1 MYRNEMATTS
11 EAPSV
16 TDRQYNATGSGD
28 DNDSGG
34 GLNRVV
40 VVPNDGEPSSSAEN
54 VPHVAEV
61 PEPRHIPILND
72 RGQNHEGKVRK
83 KPRLLHNC

>member
-1 MYRNEMATTS
+1 MATTS

-40 VVPNDGEPSSSAEN
+40 VVPNDGEPSSSSSAEN

-72 RGQNHEGKVRK
+72 RQGRGQNHEGKVRK
-83 KPRLLHNC
+83 

>member
-1 MYRNEMATTS
+1 MATTS

-16 TDRQYNATGSGD
+16 TDRQYNTTGSGD
-28 DNDSGG
+28 DSGG
-34 GLNRVV
+34 DGELNRVI
-40 VVPNDGEPSSSAEN
+40 VVPEHVESPSPAAEN

-72 RGQNHEGKVRK
+72 RGRGQQQKSKVRK
-83 KPRLLHNC
+83 KA